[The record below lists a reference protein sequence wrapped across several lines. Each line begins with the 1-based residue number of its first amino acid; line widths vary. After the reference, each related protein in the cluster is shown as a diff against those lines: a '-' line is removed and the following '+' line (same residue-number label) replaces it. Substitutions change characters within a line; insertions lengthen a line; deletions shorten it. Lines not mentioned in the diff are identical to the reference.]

1 MFWNIFL
8 ETLKIL
14 EYFSGDFDKFGNK
27 LEAVIEHTFN
37 LQWQWFKEY
46 LHEYTIVFQQ
56 VGFLF
61 KILNSKGFGSL
72 CSTLL

>member
-1 MFWNIFL
+1 MFRNTFL
-8 ETLKIL
+8 ETLIIL
-14 EYFSGDFDKFGNK
+14 EYFSGDFDNFGNK
-27 LEAVIEHTFN
+27 LEAVNEHTFS
-37 LQWQWFKEY
+37 LQWQWIEEY

-56 VGFLF
+56 VGILF